1 MREKTYTIDGTD
13 ILFVKSK
20 KAKGVNIS
28 IRPFKGVRVAVP
40 YFVTFKSALK
50 VVNLRIDWINKHLN
64 KIKAAENTLTTF
76 DTTTNFKTR
85 DHQLKIVQE
94 PCEYINYKITDKSIM
109 VTVPKTMKI
118 DTVLVQTE
126 IRKAIENT
134 WRKEA
139 KELLPKRTQELAKL
153 HGFSYQKVTIKNT
166 KTRWGSCSFV
176 NNINLS
182 LHLMRL
188 PDYLIDYVILHEL
201 VHTKVKNHSH
211 DFWSML
217 TEKASMS
224 REYDKELKN
233 HRIAIY

>member
-1 MREKTYTIDGTD
+1 MREKIYTIDGTD

-40 YFVTFKSALK
+40 YFVTFKSAIK
-50 VVNLRIDWINKHLN
+50 VVNQRINWITKHLD
-64 KIKAAENTLTTF
+64 KIQAAEKELTTF

-85 DHQLKIVQE
+85 DHQLRITQE
-94 PCEYINYKITDKSIM
+94 SCPHIKYKITDKSIM
-109 VTVPKTMKI
+109 VTVPNSTKI
-118 DTVLVQTE
+118 DTLLVQKE
-126 IRKAIENT
+126 IRKAIESA

-139 KELLPKRTQELAKL
+139 KELLPNRTQELAKM

-201 VHTKVKNHSH
+201 VHTKVKNHSQ
-211 DFWSML
+211 DFWGML
-217 TEKASMS
+217 TEKLSMS
-224 REYDKELKN
+224 KEYDKELKN
-233 HRIAIY
+233 YRIAIY